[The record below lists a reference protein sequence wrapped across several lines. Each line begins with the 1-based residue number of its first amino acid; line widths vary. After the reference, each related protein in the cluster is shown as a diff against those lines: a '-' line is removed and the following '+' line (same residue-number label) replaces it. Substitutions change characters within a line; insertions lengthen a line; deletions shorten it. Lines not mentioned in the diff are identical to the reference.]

1 MSAFL
6 GPTFLAPPGST
17 GNLTSASVGLSSVP
31 GYVAVMYVA
40 EVAGTTATWKVQ
52 GSIDPGQTTDANSI
66 WFDVPYVLPSTDTLS
81 QAAIVRTAL
90 GGDLIWLAGSH
101 IRYFRKIR
109 LVVSANTGQTYR
121 AELHQQY
128 RN

>member
-1 MSAFL
+1 VSGNYAL
-6 GPTFLAPPGST
+6 FLAPPGST
-17 GNLTSASVGLSSVP
+17 GNVTGASVGISTNPAYL
-31 GYVAVMYVA
+31 AVLYVA

-52 GSIDPGQTTDANSI
+52 GAMEHGTVSDATSN
-66 WFDVPYVLPSTDTLS
+66 WFDMPYVLPSTDTLS
-81 QAAIVRTAL
+81 QAAIVRTTL
-90 GGDLIWLAGSH
+90 GADLVWLSQSH
-101 IRYFRKIR
+101 IRYFRKLR